1 MKKNLFS
8 DLSKEDLHDAGTY
21 FPSLLNHS
29 DASAYFDQKDLDF
42 IDNKSK
48 VFNGLDDKI
57 RIIKVIDKYFDLD
70 KYADLER
77 LERLEWAT
85 QLIERSKILQLLDQA
100 NNSYASERLQRK
112 IFALLQ
118 NPIINSKTFLGYL
131 ASNNINDLTI
141 GQLHT
146 LSKNNL
152 SDGIFSQIDSAYDRI
167 DKEPEDDL
175 THEEIDLITDAIAN
189 PNIIENPYRVIA
201 SIDLSINDMQ
211 LKQEFEDF
219 ITSKRADLKL
229 NASVGKFKDSSI
241 SSLIKHSVLQYL
253 DLVIISNYAGKV
265 SDITHGKYAE
275 YLFPDYDS
283 ALDKFRDST
292 IRHSKTATSKDFI
305 HELLSS
311 INKNVGP
318 LS

>member
-8 DLSKEDLHDAGTY
+8 DLPKEDLHDAGTY

-57 RIIKVIDKYFDLD
+57 RIVKVIDKYFDLI
-70 KYADLER
+70 KYGDLE
-77 LERLEWAT
+77 LLGRLEWAT
-85 QLIERSKILQLLDQA
+85 QLTERSKILQLLGQE
-100 NNSYASERLQRK
+100 NNSYVSARLQRK

-118 NPIINSKTFLGYL
+118 NPIINSKTFLRYL

-152 SDGIFSQIDSAYDRI
+152 GDGIFSQIDSAYDRI

-189 PNIIENPYRVIA
+189 PNVIENPYRIIA

-219 ITSKRADLKL
+219 IASKRADLKL
-229 NASVGKFKDSSI
+229 NASVGKFKDNSI
-241 SSLIKHSVLQYL
+241 SSLIKHRVLQYL
-253 DLVIISNYAGKV
+253 DLVIISSYAGKV

-292 IRHSKTATSKDFI
+292 IPHSKTATSKDFI